1 MSFHAERWAWAQ
13 PLPTSEKIVLLKLAH
28 HADSKTHETYPSVRN
43 IADAT
48 GLSERQVQRYL
59 KGFVTRGI
67 LAIEDNE
74 GGGRGKTRIYRFTY
88 ANGVTLPDGE
98 KGDIDEER
106 VTPMTERVTSNDTV
120 SNIERVTPE
129 AAKGD
134 ISDEKGDIYARAN
147 PEPSVMNHQRE
158 LSPPSPSKRK
168 RGELTE
174 AQQDRFD
181 RWYAVYPKK
190 RSKLDAVKAWQKIDP
205 DDALVDR
212 MVAKVAEWADSHE
225 WTKDNGQFVPNP
237 ATWLNRGQWEDGSP
251 APRPQAGATLTFLP
265 GGRDP
270 GQPRLYDH
278 RGNPTPE
285 YWAIK
290 AREEEAKEQQAAG
303 GM

>member
-1 MSFHAERWAWAQ
+1 MTVCDSGFALIPAQVLATGNGYAIAVYAAIAQHADREGIAFPSLKRLCEITGWSRPTVDKAIAMLVSCGVLVKERRFKDGVNQSNQYRLPLHLRKSANVQ
-13 PLPTSEKIVLLKLAH
+13 IETSLPTSEA
-28 HADSKTHETYPSVRN
+28 
-43 IADAT
+43 
-48 GLSERQVQRYL
+48 
-59 KGFVTRGI
+59 
-67 LAIEDNE
+67 
-74 GGGRGKTRIYRFTY
+74 
-88 ANGVTLPDGE
+88 TLPTLETSLPLVGNDVSSGTQPRFHE
-98 KGDIDEER
+98 QEPIEQDSEEQEGI
-106 VTPMTERVTSNDTV
+106 T
-120 SNIERVTPE
+120 
-129 AAKGD
+129 
-134 ISDEKGDIYARAN
+134 
-147 PEPSVMNHQRE
+147 
-158 LSPPSPSKRK
+158 PPSPSKRK